1 MHYADDTMQD
11 GIRTELID
19 MMQGI
24 LQSKNKW
31 FVKDRNYTDVNYV
44 CTSEGVIVGLLIT
57 YAF

>member
-1 MHYADDTMQD
+1 MHYVDDTED
-11 GIRTELID
+11 HVRKELIS

-31 FVKDRNYTDVNYV
+31 FVKNGNYTDVNYI

-57 YAF
+57 YVF